1 MNSDSILS
9 TIRTLESRLSALQA
23 TPTDDRR
30 EHNKEVATIQEHIEN
45 AYRAL
50 RLYQE
55 AEAIME
61 EIKDGKVLL
70 EDLAS

>member
-1 MNSDSILS
+1 MTSASILS
-9 TIRTLESRLSALQA
+9 TIRTLESRLSTLQA

-30 EHNKEVATIQEHIEN
+30 ERNKQVATIQEQIDN

-55 AEAIME
+55 AGAIM
-61 EIKDGKVLL
+61 KGL
-70 EDLAS
+70 EP